1 MSHLARLDLAGA
13 KALLPLIRVIA
24 SEIKDRRIELSRL
37 NGLRNDLAN
46 RSDRVSPEGFTMA
59 IEDLEQAVRTE
70 QRGLD
75 RALRELE
82 RLELEVRSIQPL
94 VIHIPGRT
102 STGDVVFCWEE
113 GKRQFGNTSEANET
127 TRKSA

>member
-1 MSHLARLDLAGA
+1 MSDIERLDLAGA
-13 KALLPLIRVIA
+13 KALLPLIRAIA
-24 SEIKDRRIELSRL
+24 AEVKDRRIELSRL
-37 NGLRNDLAN
+37 HGLRNDLIHH
-46 RSDRVSPEGFTMA
+46 SGKVSPEGFTVA
-59 IEDLEQAVRTE
+59 LEDLEQAARME

-82 RLELEVRSIQPL
+82 RLQLEVRSIQPL

-113 GKRQFGNTSEANET
+113 GKRQFGGSTTSEQPSSKIA
-127 TRKSA
+127 